1 VALGGVGL
9 LRLAAL
15 VDAGVSDI
23 LFMVPT
29 GLVGVWL
36 AAVNWNNPR
45 ALPEWMRI
53 LGEVAGI
60 CLFGVGL
67 NFLFNGGLAVFSKG
81 PLAYENDVNFH
92 VGLGLTGFPGFTLFP
107 IWSVLLG
114 LRFLRRQTND
124 VFRIIAPSSPDYHR
138 ESFWSRSQ
146 DSASGV

>member
-1 VALGGVGL
+1 LWLLGGVGL

-36 AAVNWNNPR
+36 VAVNWDNPR
-45 ALPEWMRI
+45 ALPAWMRI
-53 LGEVAGI
+53 LGGIAGI

-92 VGLGLTGFPGFTLFP
+92 IGLGLSGFPGFTLFP
-107 IWSVLLG
+107 TWSVLLG
-114 LRFLRRQTND
+114 LRFLRRPN
-124 VFRIIAPSSPDYHR
+124 
-138 ESFWSRSQ
+138 E
-146 DSASGV
+146 